1 MQGMSQGSGLNG
13 DMLWFRFRQGGGAFV
28 FGSVA
33 FISVIVSGVSYV
45 MCLGFSQ
52 SAECFV
58 YSIAAGTK
66 NGKIVPKI
74 ILKMT
79 AGNRGVWHTVAY

>member
-1 MQGMSQGSGLNG
+1 MAVTQCSFYQRHS
-13 DMLWFRFRQGGGAFV
+13 
-28 FGSVA
+28 
-33 FISVIVSGVSYV
+33 VSGVYYV

-58 YSIAAGTK
+58 YSIAAGTN

-79 AGNRGVWHTVAY
+79 VGLLTDPRMDTDTRGLGV

>member
-1 MQGMSQGSGLNG
+1 MICDGFVF
-13 DMLWFRFRQGGGAFV
+13 DKEKFV

-33 FISVIVSGVSYV
+33 FISVIVSGVYYV

-58 YSIAAGTK
+58 YSIAAGTN

-79 AGNRGVWHTVAY
+79 DVGLLTDPRMNTDTRGLGV